1 MNTSY
6 GSTDVGRNNSS
17 FYLDI
22 LYPPRIT
29 NLNAFVKV
37 LEGVH
42 FSFTCEAEPG
52 NSKETSYFWTSQQ
65 LPGINIFG
73 QYLII
78 QNISRADDGIYTCFA
93 RNVMQPSGCMEIN
106 GSDVK
111 NITIDVQYKAS
122 IITFTAMNTTTTTTV
137 HHGDEVRFACEV
149 DSDPPADIRILSTN
163 GSILKNINDNY
174 LLSYTKNS
182 SCLEDIGQF
191 TCISANKHNRGQPD
205 KRNVSVDVKCSPLY
219 RPNYFQNST
228 FKTRPGT
235 KIKLHFSVFS
245 NPPPTQFIWTNIS
258 NSMQLPND
266 TTSDRVIINTSDDMS
281 SSLIITSAEP
291 WDSGNYSVRVENE
304 IGSMVETFHIIVDS
318 NPEPDGETY
327 TSPTSDN
334 GTGSVV
340 GGIVGAVSFVVAV
353 AILIAIFFYKKR
365 QCHHDGDR
373 RRDGS
378 ALKDD
383 TRYEDLTMAYTRT
396 PTDYSDLDF
405 RCRTGITTMQTKT
418 KESDVYEN
426 LKLTPTKSSA
436 LT

>member
-1 MNTSY
+1 S
-6 GSTDVGRNNSS
+6 D
-17 FYLDI
+17 
-22 LYPPRIT
+22 PPRIT

-182 SCLEDIGQF
+182 SCLEDIG
-191 TCISANKHNRGQPD
+191 
-205 KRNVSVDVKCSPLY
+205 SPLY

-383 TRYEDLTMAYTRT
+383 TRLPM
-396 PTDYSDLDF
+396 
-405 RCRTGITTMQTKT
+405 
-418 KESDVYEN
+418 
-426 LKLTPTKSSA
+426 
-436 LT
+436 